1 LYILTHFLIP
11 FTIMAVLNGSVIVT
25 MWRGRQ
31 MRQMLTRQAR
41 LALSFSFMTN
51 SASSVCVIFLLGRFQ
66 QQREQSTT
74 VMLLIVTIVFALCNT
89 LPFLLNVVESVFPD
103 LFVDPVVFQRT
114 ANIAFTLND
123 LSNLLVVLN
132 SATTFIVYFIF
143 SEKYRQTLFFIIK
156 NGCSASI
163 SDYNNYTAM
172 SRTASMRVD
181 SGCEIQRGGSK
192 QSSASSGKSNV
203 LLKPLFL
210 QKRNDR
216 FSSKHNERT
225 GSYIEQIRLPRIP
238 CEKKRKHYK
247 LSLSEGR
254 TTPPEIRVTACID
267 VPLRERQCPS

>member
-1 LYILTHFLIP
+1 
-11 FTIMAVLNGSVIVT
+11 MAVLNGSVIVA

-41 LALSFSFMTN
+41 LALPFSFMTSRAYFFKKKEKTN
-51 SASSVCVIFLLGRFQ
+51 VISSFTTQ

-103 LFVDPVVFQRT
+103 FFVDPRT

-181 SGCEIQRGGSK
+181 SGCDIQRGGSK
-192 QSSASSGKSNV
+192 QSSVS
-203 LLKPLFL
+203 
-210 QKRNDR
+210 R
-216 FSSKHNERT
+216 
-225 GSYIEQIRLPRIP
+225 
-238 CEKKRKHYK
+238 
-247 LSLSEGR
+247 
-254 TTPPEIRVTACID
+254 
-267 VPLRERQCPS
+267 